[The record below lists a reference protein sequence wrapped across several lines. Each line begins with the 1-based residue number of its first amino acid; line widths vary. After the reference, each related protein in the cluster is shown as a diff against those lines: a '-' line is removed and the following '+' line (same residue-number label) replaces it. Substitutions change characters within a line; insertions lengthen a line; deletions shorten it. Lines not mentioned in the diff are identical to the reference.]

1 MALPQATPRALARPD
16 VYDMSYS
23 YDMSAT
29 MLSIRLDPE
38 IEERL
43 RQLAEKT
50 GRTKSFYVREA
61 ILEHLE
67 EMEDR
72 YLAIDRLEKPARRLT
87 LDEVEQE
94 LDLDG

>member
-1 MALPQATPRALARPD
+1 
-16 VYDMSYS
+16 
-23 YDMSAT
+23 
-29 MLSIRLDPE
+29 MLSVRLDPE

-43 RQLAEKT
+43 AALAART
-50 GRTKSFYVREA
+50 GRTKSYYVREA

-72 YLAIDRLEKPARRLT
+72 YLAIERLETPARRWP
-87 LDEVEQE
+87 LDEVERE

>member
-1 MALPQATPRALARPD
+1 
-16 VYDMSYS
+16 
-23 YDMSAT
+23 

-38 IEERL
+38 IDKRLEE
-43 RQLAEKT
+43 LAART

-72 YLAIDRLEKPARRLT
+72 YLAIERLENPGQRWT
-87 LDEVEQE
+87 LEEVEQE
-94 LDLDG
+94 LDLEG

>member
-1 MALPQATPRALARPD
+1 
-16 VYDMSYS
+16 
-23 YDMSAT
+23 

-38 IEERL
+38 IDKRL
-43 RQLAEKT
+43 EDLAART

-72 YLAIDRLEKPARRLT
+72 YLAIERLENPGQRWT
-87 LDEVEQE
+87 LEEVEQE
-94 LDLDG
+94 LDLEG